1 MRKLITLVGFVL
13 LVSAGLST
21 AVARGAPANAIATPP
36 DISVIGE
43 GTAHGA
49 PDTARMRLGVEVFG
63 PSVAPADMEVDQRV
77 SSVVQALRAANI
89 PEAHI
94 RTVGLSIAP
103 QYDTPQGQPM
113 ALRGYIVRNVLE
125 VEVNDVATLPKL
137 IDGAIGAGANYVED
151 IRFESQNQSQL
162 QAQARD
168 QAWQSARTKA
178 EQLAR
183 RAGVTLSRVTLVEE
197 PLLQLSTTVRPEGQ
211 PGQAGNVLAPPAAV
225 QSGEIEVRAQVHLVW
240 STE

>member
-1 MRKLITLVGFVL
+1 MRKPLILVGLAL
-13 LVSAGLST
+13 LVSATLAT
-21 AVARGAPANAIATPP
+21 TVARGAPVGAVVTPP
-36 DISVIGE
+36 DISVTGE
-43 GTAHGA
+43 GIAHGA

-63 PSVAPADMEVDQRV
+63 PTVAPTDTEVDQRV
-77 SSVVQALRAANI
+77 SDVVRALRAASI

-94 RTVGLSIAP
+94 RTVGLTISP

-125 VEVNDVATLPKL
+125 VEVDDVASVPKL
-137 IDGAIGAGANYVED
+137 IDSAIAAGANYVED
-151 IRFESQNQSQL
+151 IRFESQTLAQL
-162 QAQARD
+162 QSQARD

-183 RAGVTLSRVTLVEE
+183 RAGVSLGQLTLVEE
-197 PLLQLSTTVRPEGQ
+197 PLVDQTGAVRAEALAGQ
-211 PGQAGNVLAPPAAV
+211 PGNVLSPPAAV
-225 QSGEIEVRAQVHLVW
+225 QTGEIEVRAQVHLVW